1 MVSVVCIITK
11 LKYMKLVPICSALF
25 YYQIFTCKN
34 GVLFNIFNTN
44 KQKGK
49 IMKKFM
55 SVLGLCGVAM
65 LAACDSNATAKIGD
79 TVVIDF
85 AGYLDGVQFDGG
97 TATGFPLKLGSGQFV
112 PGFEDQVVGM
122 KVGETRDINITFPEQ
137 YVEGLAGKAVVFKVT
152 VQEIQK

>member
-1 MVSVVCIITK
+1 
-11 LKYMKLVPICSALF
+11 
-25 YYQIFTCKN
+25 
-34 GVLFNIFNTN
+34 
-44 KQKGK
+44 
-49 IMKKFM
+49 MKKFM

>member
-1 MVSVVCIITK
+1 
-11 LKYMKLVPICSALF
+11 
-25 YYQIFTCKN
+25 
-34 GVLFNIFNTN
+34 
-44 KQKGK
+44 
-49 IMKKFM
+49 MKKFM

-97 TATGFPLKLGSGQFV
+97 TASGFPLKLGSGQFV